1 MNSIKTNIYPDN
13 DYRTYLQHHGIKG
26 MKWGVRNAEWYPIA
40 DYQAHLSRTGG
51 KSKSVSSGRIS
62 NKQSG
67 TNSTETAAM
76 KEVKAILDGN
86 KETYTTTELNTVCKD
101 CFCPSAH
108 ARYITKSH
116 ERERQAAELGLK
128 ALRKINPY
136 AVDEEPYDYINPRT
150 KQKVHVTAEEIHEGN
165 IEWFLFEDQ
174 TFGLGMVADMINRG
188 YSAKQVK
195 KLIDIIDAYELDIYH
210 DSDLFPND
218 NKFNQSVHDARFE
231 VYEGDHDTLK
241 HFADVCEQVKKEES
255 ETFPDSQSG
264 FFDEAHKERRALTKE
279 LNNMDKKLSWE
290 KRFYYDEQRISRK
303 YKHQLDRI
311 KNPRSKEYKLVK
323 ERLDTTYDEV
333 LKKANNINKLVEK
346 IDDRVDELE
355 SKGYRIKERS
365 INRNVMTKREKASSL
380 GWTLLQIAVGLPIVT
395 IPTKSVKG
403 TKYSVKEARQKNP
416 NYVHSEQEREI
427 AAKVKENGYS
437 SLTDY
442 EKKIYNKAYK

>member
-1 MNSIKTNIYPDN
+1 MND
-13 DYRTYLQHHGIKG
+13 
-26 MKWGVRNAEWYPIA
+26 
-40 DYQAHLSRTGG
+40 
-51 KSKSVSSGRIS
+51 
-62 NKQSG
+62 
-67 TNSTETAAM
+67 
-76 KEVKAILDGN
+76 VKAILDGKKTN
-86 KETYTTTELNTVCKD
+86 FKTKEAMLNAVCKD
-101 CFCPSAH
+101 CYCPSAH

-128 ALRKINPY
+128 ALSKINPR
-136 AVDEEPYDYINPRT
+136 AVDEEPFDYIDPRT
-150 KQKVHVTAEEIHEGN
+150 KQKVHVTAEEMHEGN
-165 IEWFLFEDQ
+165 IDWFLFEDQ
-174 TFGLGMVADMINRG
+174 TFGMGMVADMINRG

-195 KLIDIIDAYELDIYH
+195 ELIKIVSENERFIDDSYEYDTDYNYKKLKDIDNLVI
-210 DSDLFPND
+210 NV
-218 NKFNQSVHDARFE
+218 NFE
-231 VYEGDHDTLK
+231 ISEGNWQNSLSS
-241 HFADVCEQVKKEES
+241 FADVCEQVKKEES
-255 ETFPDSQSG
+255 GKVSDSQSG

-290 KRFYYDEQRISRK
+290 KRFYYDEQRISRN
-303 YKHQLDRI
+303 YEHQLDRI

-333 LKKANNINKLVEK
+333 LKKANNINDLVKK

-355 SKGYRIKERS
+355 SKGYRIKEKS
-365 INRNVMTKREKASSL
+365 INRNVMTKREKVSSL